1 MNKYCTFKKEYKEP
15 SKSYDLIS
23 TVYFLS
29 ENFYKDPNKKYLLGL
44 KKTVQ
49 DFYLHFD
56 KSYILRVYY
65 DLSVL
70 QKKHK
75 SEFINKMIDDSK
87 KLINELKTK
96 ERIQLIEFSCK
107 NYKKDGL
114 HIGMFPTLVRFSPI
128 FEENKNIK
136 NILISDIEQQSIFD
150 LKVMVEYSKNY
161 PKAKVI
167 WRSHPL
173 INTFRLQQDWIYAGS
188 VLLKQ
193 KFDTKILDKFFSEMK
208 DDNSRIS
215 KYLEKLK
222 LNQKNFPKFKSFN
235 LDKVGKYTYGVD
247 EAFLNF
253 FLKPEFK
260 EKKLPVL
267 YFAKAHN
274 IYRFF
279 SEHYKANKKYM
290 ELDKKMNDNLNALFT
305 LIFGKKLIN
314 ITKTA
319 RENYKKINDSLYPFV
334 SIELRKTISK
344 NLEKNLPLIEKNLEK
359 VNLKKESFKSLQ
371 IFSKLLDYVVF
382 LPVYA
387 PSKKL
392 LE

>member
-1 MNKYCTFKKEYKEP
+1 MNKYCTLKKEYKEP
-15 SKSYDLIS
+15 SKSYNLIS

-56 KSYILRVYY
+56 KSYVLRVYY

-75 SEFINKMIDDSK
+75 SDFINKMIDDSK

-107 NYKKDGL
+107 NYKKEGL

-161 PKAKVI
+161 PKAKII

-173 INTFRLQQDWIYAGS
+173 VNTFRLQQDWIYAGS

-193 KFDTKILDKFFSEMK
+193 KFDKKILDKFFTEIK

-222 LNQKNFPKFKSFN
+222 LNQTNFPKFKSFN
-235 LDKVGKYTYGVD
+235 FDNVEKYTYGVD

-274 IYRFF
+274 VYRLF

-314 ITKTA
+314 MSKTA

-334 SIELRKTISK
+334 SLELRKTISK
-344 NLEKNLPLIEKNLEK
+344 NLEKNLSLIEKNLDK
-359 VNLKKESFKSLQ
+359 VNLKKESFKSLK

-387 PSKKL
+387 PAKKL

>member
-15 SKSYDLIS
+15 SKSYNLIS

-75 SEFINKMIDDSK
+75 SDFINKMIDDSK

-161 PKAKVI
+161 PKAKII

-173 INTFRLQQDWIYAGS
+173 VNTFKVQQDWIYASS

-193 KFDTKILDKFFSEMK
+193 KFDKKILDKFFTEIK

-253 FLKPEFK
+253 FLKPEF
-260 EKKLPVL
+260 ETKKLPVL

-274 IYRFF
+274 VYRLF

-305 LIFGKKLIN
+305 LIFGNKLIN
-314 ITKTA
+314 MSKTA
-319 RENYKKINDSLYPFV
+319 KEKYKKINDSLYPFV
-334 SIELRKTISK
+334 SLELRKTISK
-344 NLEKNLPLIEKNLEK
+344 NLEKNLSLIEKNLDK
-359 VNLKKESFKSLQ
+359 VNLKKESFKSLK

-382 LPVYA
+382 LPTYA
-387 PSKKL
+387 PAKKL